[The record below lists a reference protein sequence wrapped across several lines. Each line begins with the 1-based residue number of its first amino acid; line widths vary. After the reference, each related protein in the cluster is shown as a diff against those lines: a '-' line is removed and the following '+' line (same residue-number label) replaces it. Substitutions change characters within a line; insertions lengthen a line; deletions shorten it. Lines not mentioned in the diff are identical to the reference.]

1 LPDLRL
7 SAAAFYNDLGVPC
20 CSFGARGA
28 AELGAKTMVEKDS
41 VMQFCLTCVEW
52 ADQATNPSDRQIIVN
67 VARSWLRTARLVDNQ
82 MLADYEARLN

>member
-1 LPDLRL
+1 
-7 SAAAFYNDLGVPC
+7 
-20 CSFGARGA
+20 
-28 AELGAKTMVEKDS
+28 MVEKDS
-41 VMQFCLTCVEW
+41 VMHFCRTCVEW